1 MPAAATAPPEPT
13 SPALGDAIEMAE
25 PYAPETAGSY
35 SPRAFAG
42 QDTLTA
48 AELLRAPVRWPRP
61 SRLAEPLRAPSGRA
75 AEGLKALG
83 LHTVGELLEHLPRDS
98 REARTIAELRVGEQA
113 TVAVEVRAIETR
125 PVRRRRMRPL
135 VEAWVVDGSGG
146 MRAVFF
152 NQPWLVEKYPPGT
165 RLVLHGKAGERGSF
179 GVAHHAVGS
188 DVGSDVGTAEG
199 LGAGAAG
206 SASGRDAGSGDAPGG
221 AVVAHYPASEG
232 ISSTQLLALVQGARG
247 ALADVPE
254 QLPAALR
261 AAERLPDRAGALG
274 ALHFPASPSDAE
286 TGHAR
291 LAFEELLLTQLVF
304 LRRRARRRALRGAP
318 VLEEP
323 PSLSA
328 RWLEGALPFALTAG
342 QRGAID
348 EIAQDLASACPM
360 QRLLMGE
367 VGSGKTVVALW
378 AMLRAVEHGHQ
389 AALMAPTETLAE
401 QHFATVQRLL
411 GGEQVA
417 CALLTGSTRVS
428 RRADT
433 LGKLASGEL
442 QLVVGTHA
450 LIEPDVRFRS
460 LAVAVVDEQH
470 RFGVRQRAALDAKGP
485 QKGPQASGSDPTPP
499 HVLHMTA
506 TPIPRTLAL
515 AEHGDLDVTALREL
529 PGGRRPIST
538 RIVAGERSRARA
550 YELLREQLRAGR
562 QAYVVCPLVE
572 EAEADAQTAAAGAS
586 TGTNAGTN
594 AGTGADVGS
603 APVGGDLR
611 AATAELER
619 LAKGELQGHRLLLL
633 HGQMRPKEKQ
643 EAMAAFAAG
652 EVDVLVATTVIEVGV
667 DVPNATVMLVE
678 NAERFGISQLHQ
690 LRGRVGRGEHASWC
704 LLVGPPGAVR
714 LRALAQH
721 DDGFRLAEI
730 DLELR
735 KEGELIGTRQS
746 GLGQFRVACLP
757 EDAAL
762 LESARAWAK
771 AIVAKDPQLQAP
783 EHTLLG
789 WALADA
795 FGAEASEPIP
805 A

>member
-1 MPAAATAPPEPT
+1 MPAT
-13 SPALGDAIEMAE
+13 LEM
-25 PYAPETAGSY
+25 PLAGAF
-35 SPRAFAG
+35 RAFAG
-42 QDTLTA
+42 TEALGS
-48 AELLRAPVRWPRP
+48 AEMLRAHLRWPRS
-61 SRLAEPLRAPSGRA
+61 SRLSEPLNAPTPKA
-75 AEGLKALG
+75 ARGLEALG
-83 LHTVGELLEHLPRDS
+83 LHTVGDLLEHLPRDS
-98 REARTIAELRVGEQA
+98 REARTVAELRVGEQA
-113 TVAVEVRAIETR
+113 TVAVEVRSIVAR
-125 PVRRRRMRPL
+125 AVRRRGMRPL
-135 VEAWVVDGSGG
+135 VEAQVFDATGA

-165 RLVLHGKAGERGSF
+165 RLVLHGKAGEGGRF
-179 GVAHHAVGS
+179 GVSHHAQGS
-188 DVGSDVGTAEG
+188 DLGSDEAQVAEE
-199 LGAGAAG
+199 
-206 SASGRDAGSGDAPGG
+206 PGEG
-221 AVVAHYPASEG
+221 KGVSHYPATEG
-232 ISSTQLLALVQGARG
+232 INSTQLLALVRDARD
-247 ALADVPE
+247 ALGDVIEP
-254 QLPAALR
+254 LPAALR
-261 AAERLPDRAGALG
+261 HREGLPDRAAALG
-274 ALHFPASPSDAE
+274 ALHFPRSSEEAE
-286 TGHAR
+286 GGRRR

-318 VLEEP
+318 ALEEP

-328 RWLEGALPFALTAG
+328 RWLEKELPFTLTAG
-342 QRGAID
+342 QREAIAA
-348 EIAQDLASACPM
+348 ISTDLANPCPM

-378 AMLRAVEHGHQ
+378 AMLRAVEHGRQ

-411 GGEQVA
+411 GGEQVT
-417 CALLTGSTRVS
+417 CALLTGATKAS

-442 QLVVGTHA
+442 QLLVGTHA

-470 RFGVRQRAALDAKGP
+470 RFGVRQRAALADKGP
-485 QKGPQASGSDPTPP
+485 EDPRRPAGAGQPHESGGVAPADESGGGAPTQP

-529 PGGRRPIST
+529 PGGRKPIET
-538 RIVAGERSRARA
+538 HIVAGERARARA
-550 YELLREQLRAGR
+550 YELLREQLRQGR

-572 EAEADAQTAAAGAS
+572 ETEADEQDTAVES
-586 TGTNAGTN
+586 
-594 AGTGADVGS
+594 DM
-603 APVGGDLR
+603 R

-619 LAKGELQGHRLLLL
+619 LTKGELKGHQLRLL
-633 HGQMRPKEKQ
+633 HGQMRAKDKQ

-704 LLVGPPGAVR
+704 LLCGQPGAAR
-714 LRALAQH
+714 LRALAAH

-735 KEGELIGTRQS
+735 SEGELIGTRQS
-746 GLGQFRVACLP
+746 GVGRFRVACLP
-757 EDAAL
+757 EDAGL
-762 LESARAWAK
+762 LESARSWAK
-771 AIVAKDPQLQAP
+771 AIVARDPDLRAP
-783 EHTLLG
+783 EHVLLG
-789 WALADA
+789 EALKDA
-795 FGAEASEPIP
+795 YGAEATEPIP

>member
-1 MPAAATAPPEPT
+1 MSGAV
-13 SPALGDAIEMAE
+13 AI
-25 PYAPETAGSY
+25 PVVNVDL
-35 SPRAFAG
+35 RAFA
-42 QDTLTA
+42 DADPLA
-48 AELLRAPVRWPRP
+48 RSEMLSAPVRWPHP
-61 SRLAEPLRAPSGRA
+61 SRLAEPLRTPNAKAGD
-75 AEGLKALG
+75 GLKALG

-98 REARTIAELRVGEQA
+98 REARTVAELRVGEQA
-113 TVAVEVRAIETR
+113 TVAVEVRSIAAR
-125 PVRRRRMRPL
+125 AVRRRRMRPL
-135 VEAWVVDGSGG
+135 VEAWVADTTGG

-152 NQPWLVEKYPPGT
+152 NQPWLVERYPPGT

-179 GVAHHAVGS
+179 GVTHHAVGS
-188 DVGSDVGTAEG
+188 EVGVAQSEDAP
-199 LGAGAAG
+199 AAG
-206 SASGRDAGSGDAPGG
+206 G
-221 AVVAHYPASEG
+221 VVAHYPAAEG
-232 ISSTQLLALVQGARG
+232 ISSTQLLTLVRGARG
-247 ALADVPE
+247 ALADVVEP
-254 QLPAALR
+254 LPAALR
-261 AAERLPDRAGALG
+261 TAEKLPTRASALC
-274 ALHFPASPSDAE
+274 ALHFPDGPLDAE
-286 TGHAR
+286 AGRAR

-318 VLEEP
+318 TLDAP
-323 PSLSA
+323 PTLSA
-328 RWLEGALPFALTAG
+328 RWLEQALPFALTVG
-342 QRGAID
+342 QREAIAA
-348 EIAQDLASACPM
+348 ISADLASPCPM

-367 VGSGKTVVALW
+367 VGSGKTVVALH

-401 QHFATVQRLL
+401 QHFAIVQRLL
-411 GGEQVA
+411 GGEQVT
-417 CALLTGSTRVS
+417 CALLTGSTRAS

-470 RFGVRQRAALDAKGP
+470 RFGVRQRAALENKN
-485 QKGPQASGSDPTPP
+485 PTHPG

-529 PGGRRPIST
+529 PGGRKPIDT
-538 RIVAGERSRARA
+538 HIVAGERARARA
-550 YELLREQLRAGR
+550 YELLREQLRQGR

-572 EAEADAQTAAAGAS
+572 EAEADGDAQGPAGE
-586 TGTNAGTN
+586 
-594 AGTGADVGS
+594 
-603 APVGGDLR
+603 GDLR

-704 LLVGPPGAVR
+704 FLMSPPTLPGAAR
-714 LRALAQH
+714 LRALAAH

-735 KEGELIGTRQS
+735 NEGELVGTRQS
-746 GLGQFRVACLP
+746 GLGRFTVAYLP

-762 LESARAWAK
+762 LERARVWAK
-771 AIVAKDPQLQAP
+771 AIVARDPDLQAP
-783 EHTLLG
+783 EHVLLG
-789 WALADA
+789 QALQDA
-795 FGAEASEPIP
+795 YGAESSEPIP

>member
-1 MPAAATAPPEPT
+1 VGVPPAFAPLALDTPLAAA
-13 SPALGDAIEMAE
+13 
-25 PYAPETAGSY
+25 
-35 SPRAFAG
+35 PRTFAG
-42 QDTLTA
+42 AVPLTR
-48 AELLRAPVRWPRP
+48 AEMLAAPVRWPRP
-61 SRLAEPLRAPSGRA
+61 SRLAELLAAPTPKA

-83 LHTVGELLEHLPRDS
+83 LHTVGDLLEHLPRDS
-98 REARTIAELRVGEQA
+98 REARAVGELRVGEQA
-113 TVAVEVRAIETR
+113 TVAVEVRSIAAR

-135 VEAWVVDGSGG
+135 VEAWVVDATGG

-179 GVAHHAVGS
+179 GVTHHAVGGE
-188 DVGSDVGTAEG
+188 VGVAQRDEAP
-199 LGAGAAG
+199 AAG
-206 SASGRDAGSGDAPGG
+206 G
-221 AVVAHYPASEG
+221 VVAHYPAAEG
-232 ISSTQLLALVQGARG
+232 VSSTQLLALVRGARE
-247 ALADVPE
+247 ALGDVVEP
-254 QLPAALR
+254 LPAALR
-261 AAERLPDRAGALG
+261 TAERLPTRASALC
-274 ALHFPASPSDAE
+274 ALHFPDAPPDAE
-286 TGHAR
+286 AGRAR

-318 VLEEP
+318 RLDEP
-323 PSLSA
+323 ASCSA
-328 RWLEGALPFALTAG
+328 RWLEQALPFALTTG
-342 QRGAID
+342 QQEAI
-348 EIAQDLASACPM
+348 EAISADLADSCPM

-378 AMLRAVEHGHQ
+378 VCLRAIEHGHQ

-411 GGEQVA
+411 GEEPLT
-417 CALLTGSTRVS
+417 CALLTGSTRAS

-433 LGKLASGEL
+433 VGKLASGEL

-470 RFGVRQRAALDAKGP
+470 RFGVRQRAALDEKGTD
-485 QKGPQASGSDPTPP
+485 STRLP

-529 PGGRRPIST
+529 PGGRKPIDT
-538 RIVAGERSRARA
+538 HIVAGERARARA
-550 YELLREQLRAGR
+550 YELLREQLRQGR

-572 EAEADAQTAAAGAS
+572 EAEADGDAQGAAGE
-586 TGTNAGTN
+586 
-594 AGTGADVGS
+594 
-603 APVGGDLR
+603 GDLR

-652 EVDVLVATTVIEVGV
+652 EIDVLIATTVIEVGV

-704 LLVGPPGAVR
+704 LLCGPPGAAR
-714 LRALAQH
+714 LRALAAH

-730 DLELR
+730 DLKLR
-735 KEGELIGTRQS
+735 NEGELVGTKQS
-746 GLGQFRVACLP
+746 GVGRFRVACLP

-762 LESARAWAK
+762 LERARAWAK
-771 AIVAKDPQLQAP
+771 AIVDEDPDLRAP
-783 EHTLLG
+783 EHVLLAQ
-789 WALADA
+789 ALEDA
-795 FGAEASEPIP
+795 YGAESSEPIP